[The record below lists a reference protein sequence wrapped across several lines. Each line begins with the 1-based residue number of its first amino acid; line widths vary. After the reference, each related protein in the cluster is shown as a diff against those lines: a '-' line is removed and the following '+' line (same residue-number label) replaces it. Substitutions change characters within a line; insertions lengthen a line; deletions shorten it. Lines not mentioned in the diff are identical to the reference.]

1 MNISFSLFPRGFGL
15 RGRSILFCVLLLST
29 TVLILSTVLIS
40 QNHADA
46 LRTITRH
53 AVIHARSVSHN
64 AEPAVLLNDG
74 KALQHLV
81 NTSVSDDNIQLA
93 RIYNAKGELLAA
105 YQRNAAFRPVI
116 DCNPLDPIPGPNDS
130 KAHLTELASTELL
143 VVVPILVANHQE
155 DIKLDMIENA
165 ETSRDPESDLLG
177 YVFLTYGLDAIH
189 AGLAKRIMFSV
200 VVSIIV
206 VIGGIGV
213 TIFMMRHIL
222 TPLHDL
228 SETATAIAAGD
239 LARRVSEQGVGEVGA
254 LARAFNRMAEAL
266 SRHTN
271 NLEQQVKERTAAIE
285 TKNKQLEEE
294 VAERKKAEAALR
306 QAKEAAEAA
315 NKAKSE
321 FLANMSHEIRTPM
334 NGVIG
339 MTELTL
345 ATDLNPEQRENME
358 VVRSSAQ
365 ALLRVINDILD
376 FSKIEAGKLELD
388 SLDFNIRDCL
398 ADTLKANALLAHQ
411 KGLELVFDL
420 DPAIPEE
427 LKGDAGR
434 LRQIMVNLVGN
445 AIKFTEQGEVVVH
458 VRKESEDLER
468 IRLHGSVQDTGIGI
482 PPEKQQ
488 TIFEAFTQVDGSA
501 TRKYEGTGLG
511 LTITARLV
519 QMMNG
524 RIWVE
529 STPGQGSTFHF
540 VVELAKQ
547 KHSTIK
553 KPLNTQYPIQNMPV
567 LIVDDNQ
574 TNRKVLTGMLT
585 GWGMKPSCAENG
597 FAALRLMEEAH
608 DRGERFPVL
617 LIDAMM
623 PEMDGF
629 TLVERINQN
638 PSLTGATIMM
648 LSSAGQPGDGA
659 RCREIGIT
667 AYLTKPITSS
677 DLFDALM
684 LALGSTVSVDK
695 PPQLI
700 TRHTLRENRK
710 PLNILLVEDNP
721 VNQRVA
727 ARMLDNLGHRVTIA
741 HNGQEAVDTLK
752 RCSEDAAYDLVFM
765 DIQMPVMGGMEAT
778 KVIRE
783 AEQQSG
789 KHIPIIAMTAH
800 AMRGDR
806 ERCLQGGM
814 DDYLSKPLDVQILAS
829 ILKHWEKRIH
839 QGSCVQSATSSVE
852 PDRSDREQED
862 IHVDHHSDHPPIN
875 MAKALE
881 MMGGDTALYE
891 EAVHLFLEQAPAVIR
906 DMLSAARE
914 ADARQLRS
922 LAHSLKGSAASL
934 AAEPLRQTAFSLEQ
948 MADNGHLSLVHE
960 TIAHLETCLKEL
972 QDFVGIPDREVE
984 SAS

>member
-1 MNISFSLFPRGFGL
+1 MGISLGMFSRNFGL

-29 TVLILSTVLIS
+29 TVLILSAVLIS
-40 QNHADA
+40 QNHQDA
-46 LRTITRH
+46 LRTISRH
-53 AVIHARSVSHN
+53 AIIHGRSVSRN
-64 AEPAVLLNDG
+64 AEPAVLLNDS

-81 NTSVSDDNIQLA
+81 NTSISDENIQLA
-93 RIYNAKGELLAA
+93 RIYNIKGELLAS
-105 YQRNAAFRPVI
+105 YQRNASFKPVI
-116 DCNPLDPIPGPNDS
+116 ACNPLDPIPGPNDP
-130 KAHLTELASTELL
+130 KAHLAELTSMELL
-143 VVVPILVANHQE
+143 AVVPILLAHDQE

-165 ETSRDPESDLLG
+165 EVNRAPESELLG
-177 YVFLTYGLDAIH
+177 YVILTYGLDAIY

-200 VVSIIV
+200 GISIIV
-206 VIGGIGV
+206 VIGGIAV

-222 TPLHDL
+222 TPLHHL

-239 LARRVSEQGVGEVGA
+239 LTRRAPEQAVGEVGA

-266 SRHTN
+266 SRHTT
-271 NLEQQVKERTAAIE
+271 NLEQQVRERTAAME

-294 VAERKKAEAALR
+294 VAERKRAEAELR

-345 ATDLNPEQRENME
+345 ATELNPEQRENME
-358 VVRSSAQ
+358 VVRSSAH

-388 SLDFNIRDCL
+388 TIDFNVRDCL

-420 DPAIPEE
+420 DPTMPEE
-427 LKGDAGR
+427 LKGDPGR

-458 VRKESEDLER
+458 VRKESEDLET
-468 IRLHGSVQDTGIGI
+468 IGLHGSVEDTGIGI
-482 PPEKQQ
+482 PPEKQR

-519 QMMNG
+519 QMMGG

-529 STPGQGSTFHF
+529 STPGRGSTFHF
-540 VVELAKQ
+540 VVHLAKQ
-547 KHSTIK
+547 KNASIK
-553 KPLNTQYPIQNMPV
+553 KPLNSRYPIQNMPV
-567 LIVDDNQ
+567 LIVDDNL
-574 TNRKVLTGMLT
+574 TNQKVLTGMLT
-585 GWGMKPSCAENG
+585 GWSMKPRCANNG
-597 FAALRLMEEAH
+597 SAALRLLQEAGT
-608 DRGERFPVL
+608 RGERFPVIL
-617 LIDAMM
+617 VDAMM

-629 TLVERINQN
+629 ALVEHINQDPN
-638 PSLTGATIMM
+638 LTGATIMM
-648 LSSAGQPGDGA
+648 LSSAGQPGDAA

-684 LALGSTVSVDK
+684 LALGTSDSVNK
-695 PPQLI
+695 QSELI

-727 ARMLDNLGHRVTIA
+727 ARMLDNLGHHVNIA
-741 HNGQEAVDTLK
+741 HNGQEAVDALNREENT
-752 RCSEDAAYDLVFM
+752 AYDLVFM

-778 KVIRE
+778 AIIRE
-783 AEQQSG
+783 TEQKTG

-814 DDYLSKPLDVQILAS
+814 DDYLSKPLDVQILMNT
-829 ILKHWEKRIH
+829 LKHWEKIIH
-839 QGSCVQSATSSVE
+839 HGTWMPCAEQTDEPAISAAQGESVR
-852 PDRSDREQED
+852 DEQ
-862 IHVDHHSDHPPIN
+862 HGNRPPTD
-875 MAKALE
+875 MGKALD
-881 MMGGDTALYE
+881 MMGGDTELYE
-891 EAVHLFLEQAPAVIR
+891 EAMRLFLEQAPTTIR

-914 ADARQLRS
+914 ADARRLRS
-922 LAHSLKGSAASL
+922 LAHGLKGSAASL
-934 AAEPLRQTAFSLEQ
+934 AAESIRQTAFSLEQ
-948 MADNGHLSLVHE
+948 MADDGNLSLASE
-960 TIAHLETCLKEL
+960 TLAHLEKCLQEL
-972 QDFVGIPDREVE
+972 QDFVGIPGRTVR
-984 SAS
+984 STS